1 MPETFERTG
10 PPPTP
15 APRPPLDPLA
25 VFEGERGRL
34 FGLAYRMLGSA
45 SEAEDVLQDAWLRWH
60 AVNLAS
66 VERPAGFLVSLVTR
80 LCLDNLKAARNRLTD
95 YVGPW
100 LPEPLV
106 REVGDIGGIGGIG
119 EPGPAALQEQADDL
133 SFAFLLLLERL
144 SPPERAVFL
153 LRESFDFSYRE
164 IAGILGKT
172 EAACRQIERRA
183 RQRLGADRASS
194 VPAPPAE
201 HERLLKG
208 FMNAVRS
215 GDVQSLVALL
225 AEDAVFT
232 SDGGGKANAARKP
245 LEGADLIARFL
256 SNLTRLAAS
265 GTWEIRLAEVNG
277 RLGLL
282 NFFNGKLLSVVS
294 LHVENGRIQRL
305 YFVLNPDKLRQ
316 TGLAV

>member
-1 MPETFERTG
+1 MAETFEKTA
-10 PPPTP
+10 PPP

-25 VFEGERGRL
+25 AFESERGRL
-34 FGLAYRMLGSA
+34 FGLAYRMLGSV

-60 AVNLAS
+60 AVDPAT
-66 VERPAGFLVSLVTR
+66 VERPGGFLVSLVTR

-95 YVGPW
+95 YIGPW

-106 REVGDIGGIGGIG
+106 REVGAAG
-119 EPGPAALQEQADDL
+119 EPDPAALHEQADDL
-133 SFAFLLLLERL
+133 SIAFLLLLERL
-144 SPPERAVFL
+144 TPAERAVFV

-183 RQRLGADRASS
+183 RQRLEPDRAST

-201 HERLLKG
+201 HERLLQG
-208 FMNAVRS
+208 FMNAIRS
-215 GDVQSLVALL
+215 GDLQGLVTLL
-225 AEDAVFT
+225 AEDAVLT

-245 LEGADLIARFL
+245 LFGADLIARFL
-256 SNLTRLAAS
+256 VNLTRLAAG
-265 GTWEIRLAEVNG
+265 GTWEIRLVEVNG
-277 RLGLL
+277 RLGAL
-282 NFFNGKLLSVVS
+282 NVFNGKLLSVVS

-305 YFVLNPDKLRQ
+305 YFVLNPDKLPE
-316 TGLAV
+316 LA